1 MVSEFYLNF
10 KKKKKEKD
18 VKIHY
23 NYDCIS
29 YLTINFGA

>member
-1 MVSEFYLNF
+1 MIYEFYLNF

-23 NYDCIS
+23 NYDYIS

>member
-1 MVSEFYLNF
+1 MVYEFYLNF
-10 KKKKKEKD
+10 KKKKKEKE

-23 NYDCIS
+23 NYDYIS